1 MIGLYDKWIFI
12 VKSQKSSYWRPEL
25 GTRFSID
32 FVDIW
37 NGTQDEFINKYH
49 KLYPN
54 EQIQIFR
61 HPRKSMS
68 IVFRNSI
75 EEWMKTSPEFK
86 QYLRDS
92 KIDELLS

>member
-1 MIGLYDKWIFI
+1 MIGLYDKWIFYA
-12 VKSQKSSYWRPEL
+12 KAKKL
-25 GTRFSID
+25 GTRFTID

-37 NGTQDEFINKYH
+37 TGTQDEFINKYH

-61 HPRKSMS
+61 HPKKSMS
-68 IVFRNSI
+68 GIFRHCI

-92 KIDELLS
+92 KINELLS